1 MRLKKEASKHSS
13 DVYERMGL
21 LASALEAAI
30 STVKPSQTEE
40 STAE

>member
-1 MRLKKEASKHSS
+1 MAKKEASKHSS

-21 LASALEAAI
+21 LANALEAAI
-30 STVKPSQTEE
+30 STVKPSQIEE